1 VYPGVE
7 LRLYRYVAVLAEEL
21 NFTRAAQRLHPAQPS
36 LSKQI
41 RNWKTTLARNVLLRH
56 TKQIRNFAHSQCLS
70 PSFQNLYG
78 SFNRFN
84 ALSIQPGSHITRGL
98 QTYQYF
104 AKSRS

>member
-21 NFTRAAQRLHPAQPS
+21 NFTRAAQRLHAAQPS
-36 LSKQI
+36 LSKSA
-41 RNWKTTLARNVLLRH
+41 NWKTTLARNVLLRH

-70 PSFQNLYG
+70 PSFQNLHE